1 MSQAE
6 RDRETFEA
14 AYQAL
19 LEELPEAVARA
30 LARLSGPGM
39 RWVRMCIGV
48 LFIVGGVLSFLPVLG
63 FELLP
68 LGILLLAQDAP
79 VLHRPVAAA
88 TLWVVGRVREIKA
101 CVRDRLST
109 AH

>member
-14 AYQAL
+14 AYNEL
-19 LEELPEAVARA
+19 LNELPEGLARA
-30 LARLSGPGM
+30 LARLSAPGM
-39 RWVRMCIGV
+39 RWVRACFGV

-68 LGILLLAQDAP
+68 LGVLLLAQDSP
-79 VLHRPVAAA
+79 ILHRPVAAA
-88 TLWVVGRVREIKA
+88 TLWVVGRVRAIKA
-101 CVRDRLST
+101 CVRGRVP
-109 AH
+109 AVH